1 MAYTAAEMRLIA
13 AVLTVGVLA
22 LSVILPAQ
30 SIRPEAI
37 TNDAIGWMRV
47 YNFPAAP
54 KPVVID
60 HRTYS
65 VGQLSIANQM
75 ANWIQATYTPT
86 GALGD
91 AVRFVSERLSPYNQ
105 YTASLPQSYGAYA
118 KVYTDLKYDAAKKI
132 VPASNA
138 NVTWSIGA
146 NVFVGETALDL
157 STAERHYFTMPPFT
171 LQHPSGGDLE
181 KRSNVSAHAVLG
193 KYPSWYQRNS
203 VNGNRRFVFIT
214 RDFKLPYTRLTRGE
228 YLDVM
233 HAAVTRRYAEEKKK
247 LDAEH
252 NRKYAEIALKNLEA
266 EHARRLVVLQTNREK
281 YNARL
286 TEPAEIYTDQ
296 PSSLLNHPDV
306 FEGNGGSHN
315 RLPVYTIDPALTERA
330 KTDQPQWIVVSW
342 TAADGRD
349 PVLAHLQQTV
359 LTRFNF
365 EYLRDYFFAPERVK
379 GQAYAPL
386 LAP

>member
-1 MAYTAAEMRLIA
+1 MRFRALGICVCLLAA
-13 AVLTVGVLA
+13 TV
-22 LSVILPAQ
+22 SSAQ
-30 SIRPEAI
+30 PITRESIKD
-37 TNDAIGWMRV
+37 DAIGWMRV

-54 KPVVID
+54 KPIVVD

-65 VGQLSIANQM
+65 VGQLSIANQL
-75 ANWIQATYTPT
+75 ATWIQATYTPT
-86 GALGD
+86 GGLGD
-91 AVRFVSERLSPYNQ
+91 AVRFASEKLSPYNQ

-118 KVYTDLKYDAAKKI
+118 KVYTELKYDAAKKM
-132 VPASNA
+132 VPASNS

-171 LQHPSGGDLE
+171 LQHPSGGELE
-181 KRSNVSAHAVLG
+181 KLSDVSGHPVLG

-214 RDFKLPYTRLTRGE
+214 RDYKLPYTRLTRGE

-233 HAAVTRRYAEEKKK
+233 HAAVVRRYADEKKK

-252 NRKYAEIALKNLEA
+252 NRKYAEVALKNLEV
-266 EHARRLVVLQTNREK
+266 EHARRLEVLQANREK
-281 YNARL
+281 YKTRL
-286 TEPAEIYTDQ
+286 NEPAEIYTDQ
-296 PSSLLNHPDV
+296 PSSLLNQPDV
-306 FEGNGGSHN
+306 FDGTGGSKN

-349 PVLAHLQQTV
+349 PILAHLQQTV

-365 EYLRDYFFAPERVK
+365 QYLRDYFFDPDKVK
-379 GQAYAPL
+379 GQAYTPL

>member
-1 MAYTAAEMRLIA
+1 MRFG
-13 AVLTVGVLA
+13 AVIFSACVLLTTT
-22 LSVILPAQ
+22 SSAQ
-30 SIRPEAI
+30 SIKPEEI
-37 TNDAIGWMRV
+37 KNEAIGWMKV

-54 KPVVID
+54 KPVVVD

-75 ANWIQATYTPT
+75 ANWLQATYAPT
-86 GALGD
+86 GGLGD
-91 AVRFVSERLSPYNQ
+91 AIRFISERLSPYNQ

-118 KVYTDLKYDAAKKI
+118 KIYTDLKYDAAKKI
-132 VPASNA
+132 VPASNS

-157 STAERHYFTMPPFT
+157 STAEHHYFTMPPFT

-181 KRSNVSAHAVLG
+181 KLSDVSAHAVLG

-214 RDFKLPYTRLTRGE
+214 RDYRLPYTRLTRGE

-252 NRKYAEIALKNLEA
+252 NRKYAEIALKNLEV

-281 YNARL
+281 YKARL
-286 TEPAEIYTDQ
+286 NEPAEIYTDQ
-296 PSSLLNHPDV
+296 PSSLLNQPDV
-306 FEGNGGSHN
+306 FDGTGGSKN
-315 RLPVYTIDPALTERA
+315 RLPVYTIDPAVTERA
-330 KTDQPQWIVVSW
+330 KSDQPQWIVVSW

-349 PVLAHLQQTV
+349 PVLAHLQEAV
-359 LTRFNF
+359 MTRFDF
-365 EYLRDYFFAPERVK
+365 QYLHDYFFAPEKVK
-379 GQAYAPL
+379 GQAYSPL
-386 LAP
+386 PKK